1 VTASHATIRLRYGAD
16 MDRETALRR
25 LYAAFNARD
34 IDTTLAGMT
43 ADVDWPNGWEGGYVK
58 GHDEVRAY
66 WTRQWEEVDS
76 TAEPLAFSTR
86 PDGRVEVRVHL
97 VGRSPQGETLFD
109 HEGSHVYTFQGDL
122 VKHMSIE

>member
-1 VTASHATIRLRYGAD
+1 MTASHATIRLRYGAR

-43 ADVDWPNGWEGGYVK
+43 ADVDWPNGWEAGYVK
-58 GHDEVRAY
+58 GHDEVRGVLDA
-66 WTRQWEEVDS
+66 
-76 TAEPLAFSTR
+76 P
-86 PDGRVEVRVHL
+86 
-97 VGRSPQGETLFD
+97 VGRGRLDRGAARLQHPPGRPRRGACAPRRPHPAGELLFD

-122 VKHMSIE
+122 VGHMSIE